1 MLRQFIA
8 FNFLE
13 VVPLFSVRCP
23 RGNHFCNNLLRFCIH
38 YPRCAYLF
46 NLPFC
51 IGFKRFLFWRTS
63 IVKWKYISKLKR
75 LLFFHSLTLSLG
87 FPFLK
92 FFFLCVHVK
101 KVFLSWEFFY
111 SSRGIYQKCSSFLC
125 LVQNVASKL
134 WQPNFYCDCSIAY
147 EN

>member
-1 MLRQFIA
+1 MLWQFIA

-51 IGFKRFLFWRTS
+51 IGFKRFLFWRTFNS
-63 IVKWKYISKLKR
+63 KMKIYIKAKKAA
-75 LLFFHSLTLSLG
+75 FFHPLSLG

-134 WQPNFYCDCSIAY
+134 
-147 EN
+147 